1 MPVAFTDLFNIALD
15 DLNTSITAITG
26 LQCVNDPRKLVPPSA
41 FIDAPSFTAFNY
53 NIVKMIF
60 PVRLITLGPG
70 NLDAQRSLLNMM
82 SKLLAANLA
91 ITDGRPTVAIIGGA
105 EYPAYD
111 VSVNMQA
118 QTA

>member
-1 MPVAFTDLFNIALD
+1 MPVAYTDLFNVALD
-15 DLNTSITAITG
+15 NLTTSIGAI
-26 LQCVNDPRKLVPPSA
+26 LDISVVNDPRNANPPCA
-41 FIDAPSFTAFNY
+41 FIDAPSFTGWNY
-53 NIVKMIF
+53 NIVKMAF

-70 NLDAQRSLLNMM
+70 NLDAQRNLLNMM
-82 SKLLAANLA
+82 SKLLAANLG

-111 VSVNMQA
+111 VTVNMQS

>member
-1 MPVAFTDLFNIALD
+1 MPVAYTDLFNVAIDNLTA
-15 DLNTSITAITG
+15 SIGAITNM
-26 LQCVNDPRKLVPPSA
+26 QVVNDPRNLVPPCA
-41 FIDAPSFTAFNY
+41 FIDAPSFTGWNY
-53 NIVKMIF
+53 NIVKLAF

-82 SKLLAANLA
+82 SKLLEANLG

-111 VSVNMQA
+111 VTVNMQA

>member
-1 MPVAFTDLFNIALD
+1 MPVAFTDIFNSALD
-15 DLNTSITAITG
+15 DLNASVTAITG
-26 LQCVNDPRKLVPPSA
+26 LQCVNDPRNANPPCA
-41 FIDAPSFTAFNY
+41 FIDAPSFTGWNY
-53 NIVKMIF
+53 NIVKMAF

-82 SKLLAANLA
+82 SKLLAANLG
-91 ITDGRPTVAIIGGA
+91 ITDGRPTIAIIGGA

-111 VSVNMQA
+111 VTVNMQA

>member
-1 MPVAFTDLFNIALD
+1 MPVAYTDLFNSALD
-15 DLNTSITAITG
+15 DLNASIGAILG
-26 LQCVNDPRKLVPPSA
+26 ISVVNDPRNANPPCA
-41 FIDAPSFTAFNY
+41 FIDAPSFTGWNY
-53 NIVKMIF
+53 NIVKMAF

-82 SKLLAANLA
+82 SKLLAANLG
-91 ITDGRPTVAIIGGA
+91 ITDGRPTIAIIGGA

-111 VSVNMQA
+111 VTVNMQA

>member
-1 MPVAFTDLFNIALD
+1 MPVAYTDLFNIALD
-15 DLNTSITAITG
+15 NLNTSITAITG
-26 LQCVNDPRKLVPPSA
+26 LQCVNDPRNLVPPCA

-53 NIVKMIF
+53 NIV
-60 PVRLITLGPG
+60 
-70 NLDAQRSLLNMM
+70 NMM
-82 SKLLAANLA
+82 SKLLGANLA
-91 ITDGRPTVAIIGGA
+91 ITDGRPTVAIIAGA